1 MTTALLMAAGV
12 VYVLVRRFVGEPV
25 IAKDV
30 FVVPLVLAGIGVHD
44 LTTVGHWNAVDV
56 VILVLGVV
64 VGLGFGAWR
73 GTSTTLEPRH
83 GVLHQRYTR
92 RTLGIWLVS
101 LAAGGALTLTGRILG
116 MHEETRPVMLSI
128 GLGMLGEAVTLGARA
143 LATGLP
149 FAPSPD
155 GRGASPQPAGP
166 TPDAA
171 ARQACDRSPAHSP
184 TFTEAVRRLRDDA
197 AGHHRWRG

>member
-25 IAKDV
+25 VAKDV

-44 LTTVGHWNAVDV
+44 LTAVGHWNAVDV
-56 VILVLGVV
+56 VILVLGVF

-92 RTLGIWLVS
+92 RTLGIWLAS
-101 LAAGGALTLTGRILG
+101 LAAGGALTLTGRTLG

-149 FAPSPD
+149 FSPPP
-155 GRGASPQPAGP
+155 GREVSPQPADP

-171 ARQACDRSPAHSP
+171 SRRACDRSSAHSP
-184 TFTEAVRRLRDDA
+184 TFTEAVRRLRGDA
-197 AGHHRWRG
+197 TGHHRWRD